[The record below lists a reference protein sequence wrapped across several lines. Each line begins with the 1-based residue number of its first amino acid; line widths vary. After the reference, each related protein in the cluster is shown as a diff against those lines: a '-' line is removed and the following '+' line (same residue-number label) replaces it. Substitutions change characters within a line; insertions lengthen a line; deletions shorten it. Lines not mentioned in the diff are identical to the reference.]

1 MCSNGLSG
9 GAHTPGEVIADI
21 PTRPWFVGA
30 LRSFSGYSVTVAAVV
45 MAKAGL
51 ARRLGRSLRNYW
63 LRSRVDAGDDCAPD
77 VGGHVRFGDYLQSL
91 AVEQNLLR
99 REY

>member
-9 GAHTPGEVIADI
+9 SAYTPGEAIAEI
-21 PTRPWFVGA
+21 PTRARFMGA
-30 LRSFSGYSVTVAAVV
+30 LRSFSRYGAIAAAVV
-45 MAKAGL
+45 IAKGGL
-51 ARRLGRSLRNYW
+51 ARRPGRSLRNYW
-63 LRSRVDAGDDCAPD
+63 LRPQVDTGDGCAPD

-91 AVEQNLLR
+91 ADEQNLLR